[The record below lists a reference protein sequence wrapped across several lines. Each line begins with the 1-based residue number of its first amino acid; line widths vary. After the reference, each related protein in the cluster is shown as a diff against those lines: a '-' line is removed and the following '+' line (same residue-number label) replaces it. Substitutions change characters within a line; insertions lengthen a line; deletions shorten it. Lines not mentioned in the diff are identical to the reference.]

1 MLCGRLRGR
10 WLRRRFR
17 KDESGF
23 ARADQLQL
31 LANFHFLFA
40 AASFQALD
48 ATLALLDFPRQRS
61 VAFLKFPNLAAL
73 LKQRMETL
81 RSEEKRYGSCR
92 QQRDHQ
98 RYAEAA
104 AGVVEKRLQERPQ
117 SMFIACNEKIIQ
129 SA

>member
-1 MLCGRLRGR
+1 VLCGRLRGR
-10 WLRRRFR
+10 WLRRSFG
-17 KDESGF
+17 KDERGF
-23 ARADQLQL
+23 ARAHQLQL

-48 ATLALLDFPRQRS
+48 ATLTLLDFPGQRS
-61 VAFLKFPNLAAL
+61 VAFLKLADLAAL

-81 RSEEKRYGSCR
+81 RTEEEGYGPRR

-98 RYAEAA
+98 HHTDASS
-104 AGVVEKRLQERPQ
+104 GVVKERLEKRAQ